1 MALRVIT
8 GGDMATITRS
18 QVENAVAA
26 LGTTNLVDAMAE
38 CYVAYSDGLAVS
50 ARERLHGSDVAMA
63 LMARMYAHAPCRWPP
78 ARAFLPL
85 AFQ

>member
-1 MALRVIT
+1 LALRVVT

-18 QVENAVAA
+18 QVESAVAA

-50 ARERLHGSDVAMA
+50 ARANSKMLGSDVW
-63 LMARMYAHAPCRWPP
+63 H
-78 ARAFLPL
+78 
-85 AFQ
+85 